1 AFYGVIKKQIPLDA
15 TRGLAIETLFVLPI
29 AVAIY
34 IYLMN
39 TSEIAFMHVDWKTN
53 LLLMGGG
60 IVTAVPLVLFGKSAQ
75 KIPLYLLGFVQFLAP
90 TISLMLGIFLYKEPF
105 TLTEFIT
112 FVCIWLAVFIFSA
125 SKVLEAR
132 RQHATYSKEHE
143 VKV

>member
-1 AFYGVIKKQIPLDA
+1 
-15 TRGLAIETLFVLPI
+15 
-29 AVAIY
+29 
-34 IYLMN
+34 
-39 TSEIAFMHVDWKTN
+39 
-53 LLLMGGG
+53 
-60 IVTAVPLVLFGKSAQ
+60 
-75 KIPLYLLGFVQFLAP
+75 
-90 TISLMLGIFLYKEPF
+90 MLGIFLYKEPF